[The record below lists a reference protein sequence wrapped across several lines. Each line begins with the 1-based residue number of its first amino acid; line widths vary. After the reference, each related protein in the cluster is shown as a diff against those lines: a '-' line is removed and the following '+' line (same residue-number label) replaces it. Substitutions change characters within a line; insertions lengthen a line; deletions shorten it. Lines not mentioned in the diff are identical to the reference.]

1 MKLVLFDCDG
11 TLIDSAGTIHESMRR
26 TFLAFG
32 KPEPTL
38 AATKSIMGLTLDI
51 AIARIDGKQ
60 HVDDEAVAMRDH
72 YKSLFTEV
80 RQAPG
85 YSEPLFDG
93 IRAVIE
99 RLAAEDE
106 ILIGAVTGKSRRG
119 LNYVLD
125 AHGFQSY
132 FTVSRTADDCPS
144 KPHPAMVTECCD
156 ETGMDLKD
164 TVVIGDAIY
173 DMQMARSA
181 GVKAIGVSW
190 GSASTDQLKVSGA
203 HVVVDRPDELLA
215 HILGVTHHA

>member
-11 TLIDSAGTIHESMRR
+11 TLVDSAATIHEGMRR
-26 TFLAFG
+26 TFLAFN

-38 AATKSIMGLTLDI
+38 AATKAIMGLTLDI

-72 YKSLFTEV
+72 YKTLFTEI
-80 RQAPG
+80 RGAPG
-85 YSEPLFDG
+85 HSEPLFDG

-132 FTVSRTADDCPS
+132 FVVSRTADDCPS

-164 TVVIGDAIY
+164 TIVIGDAIY
-173 DMQMARSA
+173 DMQMAKSA
-181 GVKAIGVSW
+181 GAKAIGVSW
-190 GSASTDQLKVSGA
+190 GSASTEQLRQSGA
-203 HVVVDRPDELLA
+203 DVVVHRAEELLA
-215 HILGVTHHA
+215 HLL